1 MESKNNAYE
10 LLYMIHAQDEWAL
23 RHLLYLYKPKVDTV
37 LRTVL
42 RSFSFYA
49 QYTEDLRQ
57 EAMILL
63 MQSVDMYRESTG
75 PYEGFAMVIAKRRIL
90 QEIRNLSRKC
100 RNTQGTWSFDQVIS
114 EKEPAYDLYATPDGM
129 VYPEYYLH
137 YMCAKENL
145 ETALATLS
153 EEDKAAI
160 PLLQE
165 GVSRLEGARHMGIGV
180 QEYDLHLIH
189 IRKAMHSILSEHD
202 RRRTILKNR

>member
-1 MESKNNAYE
+1 MNLITNAYE
-10 LLYMIHAQDEWAL
+10 LLYMIHGQDEWA
-23 RHLLYLYKPKVDTV
+23 RQHLMRLYKPKVDMV

-42 RSFSFYA
+42 RNFSFYA

-100 RNTQGTWSFDQVIS
+100 RNTQGTWSFDQVIC
-114 EKEPAYDLYATPDGM
+114 EKEPVYDLYATPQGM
-129 VYPEYYLH
+129 GYPEYYLH

-153 EEDKAAI
+153 EKDKEAI

-165 GVSRLEGARHMGIGV
+165 GVSRLEGARRLGV
-180 QEYDLHLIH
+180 NLQEYDLHLIH
-189 IRKAMHSILSEHD
+189 IRKAMHSILPAYDH
-202 RRRTILKNR
+202 RRTILKNG

>member
-1 MESKNNAYE
+1 MESKSNAYE

-49 QYTEDLRQ
+49 QYTED
-57 EAMILL
+57 
-63 MQSVDMYRESTG
+63 RESTG

-165 GVSRLEGARHMGIGV
+165 GVSRLEGARRMGIGV

>member
-1 MESKNNAYE
+1 MNLITNAYE
-10 LLYMIHAQDEWAL
+10 LLYMIHGQDEWA
-23 RHLLYLYKPKVDTV
+23 RQHLMRLYKPKVDMV

-42 RSFSFYA
+42 RNFSFYA

-100 RNTQGTWSFDQVIS
+100 RNTQGTWSFDQVIC
-114 EKEPAYDLYATPDGM
+114 EKEPVYDLYATPQGM
-129 VYPEYYLH
+129 GYPEYYLH

-145 ETALATLS
+145 EAALATLS
-153 EEDKAAI
+153 EKDKEAI

-165 GVSRLEGARHMGIGV
+165 GVSRLEGARRLGV
-180 QEYDLHLIH
+180 NLQEYDLHLIH
-189 IRKAMHSILSEHD
+189 IRKAMHSILPAHD
-202 RRRTILKNR
+202 HRRTILKNG